1 MDWRLDGSIMAIFTQ
16 ERQQTLVADS
26 NKLEASEEEA
36 PMMLPQ
42 PDVDNLCGDSLV

>member
-1 MDWRLDGSIMAIFTQ
+1 MDWRLDGPIMAVFTR

-26 NKLEASEEEA
+26 NKLEASEEV

-42 PDVDNLCGDSLV
+42 SDVDNLCGDSLV